1 MVDACRIAGASPASG
16 LLRADRV
23 DDVGVRLRANSCFLD
38 LSASASAEDC
48 HFSPQRRSV
57 RREAQAHAPSSRRSL
72 RLCGE
77 SLVFPAE
84 AEAGFR
90 HSHPQDRSVKTA
102 AVAAGIAA
110 DGRTS
115 KTGCRS
121 REIVQAGASPASGL
135 LRADRVDDVGA
146 RLRANSCFR
155 DLSASASA
163 EDCHFSP
170 QRCGVRAERPNRMH
184 LCVLCVSA
192 VNRFVFLAE
201 AEAGFRHP
209 YPQDRSVKTAA
220 AAAGIA
226 ADGRTS
232 KTGCRGREIVQAG
245 ASPASGL
252 LRADRVDDVGARLRA
267 NSCFHDLSASA
278 SAEDCHFS
286 LQRRSVRREPKRMHP
301 LLCGESIV
309 LLADVETRC
318 RSREIVQAG
327 ASPASYKPPGS
338 ANVGA
343 RLRANSFFTITEPRH
358 QQKTVTFHRR
368 DAKCAEWPKR
378 MHPLLCISAANRLF
392 YLLMSRR
399 DEG

>member
-1 MVDACRIAGASPASG
+1 
-16 LLRADRV
+16 
-23 DDVGVRLRANSCFLD
+23 
-38 LSASASAEDC
+38 
-48 HFSPQRRSV
+48 V
-57 RREAQAHAPSSRRSL
+57 RREAQSDAPSSL

-77 SLVFPAE
+77 PIVFLAE

-90 HSHPQDRSVKTA
+90 HPHPQDRSVKTA

-146 RLRANSCFR
+146 RLRANSCFL

-170 QRCGVRAERPNRMH
+170 QRCGVRREAQSDAPSSLRSLR
-184 LCVLCVSA
+184 LCGAS
-192 VNRFVFLAE
+192 FVFLAE

-220 AAAGIA
+220 VAAGIA

-232 KTGCRGREIVQAG
+232 KTGCRSREIVQAG

-267 NSCFHDLSASA
+267 NSCAEVPGACTLFSA
-278 SAEDCHFS
+278 F
-286 LQRRSVRREPKRMHP
+286 
-301 LLCGESIV
+301 
-309 LLADVETRC
+309 
-318 RSREIVQAG
+318 
-327 ASPASYKPPGS
+327 
-338 ANVGA
+338 
-343 RLRANSFFTITEPRH
+343 
-358 QQKTVTFHRR
+358 
-368 DAKCAEWPKR
+368 
-378 MHPLLCISAANRLF
+378 SAANLLF
-392 YLLMSRR
+392 CRSMPR
-399 DEG
+399 

>member
-1 MVDACRIAGASPASG
+1 
-16 LLRADRV
+16 
-23 DDVGVRLRANSCFLD
+23 LRANSCF
-38 LSASASAEDC
+38 
-48 HFSPQRRSV
+48 H
-57 RREAQAHAPSSRRSL
+57 
-72 RLCGE
+72 
-77 SLVFPAE
+77 
-84 AEAGFR
+84 
-90 HSHPQDRSVKTA
+90 
-102 AVAAGIAA
+102 
-110 DGRTS
+110 
-115 KTGCRS
+115 
-121 REIVQAGASPASGL
+121 
-135 LRADRVDDVGA
+135 
-146 RLRANSCFR
+146 

-170 QRCGVRAERPNRMH
+170 QRCGVRREAQADAPSSLRSLR
-184 LCVLCVSA
+184 LCGAS
-192 VNRFVFLAE
+192 FVFLAD

-318 RSREIVQAG
+318 RGREIVQAG

>member
-1 MVDACRIAGASPASG
+1 
-16 LLRADRV
+16 
-23 DDVGVRLRANSCFLD
+23 
-38 LSASASAEDC
+38 
-48 HFSPQRRSV
+48 V
-57 RREAQAHAPSSRRSL
+57 RREAQSDAPSSL
-72 RLCGE
+72 RLCGA
-77 SLVFPAE
+77 SFVFLAE

-90 HSHPQDRSVKTA
+90 HPYPQDRSVKTA

-110 DGRTS
+110 NGRTS

-146 RLRANSCFR
+146 RLRANSCFH
-155 DLSASASA
+155 DLSASVSA
-163 EDCHFSP
+163 EDYDFSP
-170 QRCGVRAERPNRMH
+170 QKRSVRREAQADAPSSLRSLRLCGA
-184 LCVLCVSA
+184 S
-192 VNRFVFLAE
+192 FVFLAD

-267 NSCFHDLSASA
+267 NSCFLDLSASA

-286 LQRRSVRREPKRMHP
+286 PQRCGVRREAQSDAPSSLRS
-301 LLCGESIV
+301 LRLCGASFV
-309 LLADVETRC
+309 FLAEAEAGFRHPYPQDRSVKTAAVAAGIAADGRTSKTGC

-327 ASPASYKPPGS
+327 ASPASGLLR
-338 ANVGA
+338 ADRVDDVGA
-343 RLRANSFFTITEPRH
+343 RLRANS
-358 QQKTVTFHRR
+358 
-368 DAKCAEWPKR
+368 CAEVPGAR
-378 MHPLLCISAANRLF
+378 TLFSAFSAANLLF
-392 YLLMSRR
+392 C
-399 DEG
+399 